1 MSTKKDEVW
10 LNMVR
15 HTANYSYSHA
25 FRNGIK
31 SGEVQLLKV
40 PNTDLTDSTCWQYRL
55 NYNQMNHW
63 MRFPPS
69 RRNPAV
75 QLG

>member
-31 SGEVQLLKV
+31 IGEV
-40 PNTDLTDSTCWQYRL
+40 
-55 NYNQMNHW
+55 
-63 MRFPPS
+63 
-69 RRNPAV
+69 
-75 QLG
+75 